1 MRIVLKQ
8 ISNISN
14 VRFRLGNHIFFS
26 HFTIRLVTY
35 RFCMIFYQ
43 SSFKKGRPNDGR
55 EPEQFSF
62 SFLKGYQFSVCLIKK
77 RKINKGEIL

>member
-1 MRIVLKQ
+1 
-8 ISNISN
+8 
-14 VRFRLGNHIFFS
+14 
-26 HFTIRLVTY
+26 
-35 RFCMIFYQ
+35 MIFYQ